1 MTAVKSVPAPPRS
14 RFEANVCRQPALV
27 RAALSAPAPAWFKP
41 PRGRKIFL
49 VGVGTNHHAA
59 RIAAWLWSRAGLDA
73 RAVHSH
79 DFVSRPYRLG
89 PGDLG
94 VFLSHRGSRSY
105 TVQAEA
111 AARRAGAETVIVTAE
126 GSAWKAPRRLTSGPL
141 EDTGAFTQSFTTTL
155 AWLLRWPARPALL
168 APFARM
174 ENSLRWGPAFP
185 EIRPDADVVLIGDGL
200 REWIACEIA
209 LKLQETAHARAR
221 AFGLEEFLHGPCVSV
236 GAGSVVIGFT
246 SAREP
251 RWNAARGYLAEIE
264 VPFVEARSEDWLAQ
278 ILWGQ
283 RLTIAACRGLGID
296 PDLLRGD
303 DPRYVAAR
311 ERLRFAPAR

>member
-1 MTAVKSVPAPPRS
+1 MSARS
-14 RFEANVCRQPALV
+14 RFEANVYRQPELV
-27 RAALSAPAPAWFKP
+27 RAVLSASAPTWLKP
-41 PRGRKIFL
+41 PRGRKSFF

-105 TVQAEA
+105 TVRAEA
-111 AARRAGAETVIVTAE
+111 AARRAGAQTVIVTAE
-126 GSAWKAPRRLTSGPL
+126 GSSWAAPRRLITGPL
-141 EDTGAFTQSFTTTL
+141 EDTGAFTHSFTTTL
-155 AWLLRWPARPALL
+155 AWLLRWPSHPALL
-168 APFARM
+168 APFRRM
-174 ENSLRWGPAFP
+174 EKSLLWGPRFPSLRAN
-185 EIRPDADVVLIGDGL
+185 ADVVLLGDGL
-200 REWIACEIA
+200 REWIAHEIA

-236 GAGSVVIGFT
+236 GAGSVVVGFT

-251 RWNAARGYLAEIE
+251 RWDAARRYLARIGLTL
-264 VPFVEARSEDWLAQ
+264 VEARSEDWLAQ

-283 RLTIAACRGLGID
+283 RWTVAACRGLGID

-311 ERLRFAPAR
+311 EQLSR